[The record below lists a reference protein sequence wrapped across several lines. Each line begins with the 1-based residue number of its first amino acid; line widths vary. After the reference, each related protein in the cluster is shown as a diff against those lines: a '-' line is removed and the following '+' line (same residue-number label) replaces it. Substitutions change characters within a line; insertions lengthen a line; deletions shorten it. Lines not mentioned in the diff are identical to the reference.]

1 MRRAAAIGFRVQL
14 VSASAALMVRSVQ
27 CVWWRVAVVWLAVQ
41 WVWCSA
47 MSPALAVV
55 QWLSAVSWVSVV
67 AVLRLVGAVR
77 RLMVREL
84 QRPVL
89 LGYRVVIRWHWVMF
103 AFLLGAMRVSRGLT
117 LTLQGIRCVVL
128 AHWAT
133 VAVGAMFALAQVM
146 TAVIRRFL
154 VGGVGAPVSLSTPPK
169 ESGIAAGF
177 KLRRVLRGNAIAR
190 ESIDFIAFAS
200 APTVLV
206 VPR

>member
-14 VSASAALMVRSVQ
+14 VSASAALIARSVQ
-27 CVWWRVAVVWLAVQ
+27 CVWWLVAVVWLAVQ
-41 WVWCSA
+41 WVCGAASA
-47 MSPALAVV
+47 PVV
-55 QWLSAVSWVSVV
+55 RSVPLLRLVSWVSVV

-103 AFLLGAMRVSRGLT
+103 AFLLGAMRVSRGLK

-133 VAVGAMFALAQVM
+133 VAVGAMPALAQVM

-154 VGGVGAPVSLSTPPK
+154 GRSIGAPVSLSTPPK
-169 ESGIAAGF
+169 ESGIATGLR
-177 KLRRVLRGNAIAR
+177 LRRVFRANASVRGSVI
-190 ESIDFIAFAS
+190 SFAS